1 MPSLSWVHACDTISV
16 LSHLTRNIEVQKR
29 EKMLPI
35 FHINQAKYVILDPQK
50 QVNSLI
56 LCYVS
61 HLLMH
66 MQTNAKIY
74 FILFPFYIKVANC
87 IGHAVQNLA
96 FHSFILNKV
105 PWRWFLSN
113 TQRTSSLSLP
123 NTVSHCKGAPYFT
136 GPFLV
141 DIWVISNLLLLQTM
155 L

>member
-1 MPSLSWVHACDTISV
+1 M
-16 LSHLTRNIEVQKR
+16 
-29 EKMLPI
+29 
-35 FHINQAKYVILDPQK
+35 LDPQK

-56 LCYVS
+56 LCVS
-61 HLLMH
+61 HLLIICRQH
-66 MQTNAKIY
+66 KN
-74 FILFPFYIKVANC
+74 LFHPSPLFYIKVANC
-87 IGHAVQNLA
+87 IGHAVQNPA

-105 PWRWFLSN
+105 PCRWFLSN

-123 NTVSHCKGAPYFT
+123 NTVSHCKAALYFT